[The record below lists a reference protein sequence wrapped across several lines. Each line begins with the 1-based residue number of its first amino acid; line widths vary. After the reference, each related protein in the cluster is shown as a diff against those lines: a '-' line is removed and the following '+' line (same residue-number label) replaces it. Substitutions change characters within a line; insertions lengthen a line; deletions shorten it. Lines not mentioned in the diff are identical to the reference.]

1 MQLRDHGHSKD
12 EIAARVGNPVGKGV
26 LRDAIYG
33 AIDGTVTTFAIVAG
47 VAGAGFSPLII
58 VVLGLANVLADGY
71 SMAAANYSG
80 AKADQ
85 DNARRIREIEERHIE
100 KYPEGEKLE
109 VREILGRMG
118 LNGTVLDQ
126 ATEMIT
132 RDREAWISL
141 MVKGEYGLGGIEPRP
156 IRAAMTTFI
165 AFLLAGIIP
174 LLPFLLQ
181 LEAAFALSAITTMAT
196 FFGIGA
202 LKSIW
207 SLTSWWRSA
216 GETMVIGGTAAAL
229 AYFVGSILSAA

>member
-1 MQLRDHGHSKD
+1 MQRSDHGHSRA
-12 EIAARVGNPVGKGV
+12 EIAARVGNPAGKGV

-47 VAGAGFSPLII
+47 VAGAGFSPIVI

-80 AKADQ
+80 SKADQ
-85 DNARRIREIEERHIE
+85 DNARRIREIEERHIK

-118 LNGTVLDQ
+118 LHGPVLDQ
-126 ATEMIT
+126 ATVMIASNK
-132 RDREAWISL
+132 EAWIAL
-141 MVKGEYGLGGIEPRP
+141 MMEGEYGLGGVEPRP
-156 IRAAMTTFI
+156 IRAAMTTFF
-165 AFLLAGIIP
+165 AFLLAGIVP
-174 LLPFLLQ
+174 LLPFLFG
-181 LEAAFALSAITTMAT
+181 LEDAFLLSVITTMAT

-207 SLTSWWRSA
+207 SVEAWWRSA
-216 GETMVIGGTAAAL
+216 AETMLIGGTAAAL
-229 AYFVGSILSAA
+229 AYVVGNLLSGH